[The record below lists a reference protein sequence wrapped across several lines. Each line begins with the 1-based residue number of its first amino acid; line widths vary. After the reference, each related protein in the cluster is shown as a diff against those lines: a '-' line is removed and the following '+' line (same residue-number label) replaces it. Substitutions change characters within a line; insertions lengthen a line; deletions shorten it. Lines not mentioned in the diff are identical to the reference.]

1 LLFWAPEAI
10 NVVMATTTWTAE
22 KERILHD
29 EVERRFR
36 ARTPAQDIM
45 SADWRSRV
53 PRPEIRSI
61 ATDHPEIGE
70 LPPELDREWGAAFA
84 AWYVRMA
91 KRVMRELDPDWRAV
105 LKRMPPAPPWTR
117 QE

>member
-1 LLFWAPEAI
+1 
-10 NVVMATTTWTAE
+10 MATTTWTAE
-22 KERILHD
+22 KERILRD

-53 PRPEIRSI
+53 PRLEIRSI
-61 ATDHPEIGE
+61 AADHPEIGE
-70 LPPELDREWGAAFA
+70 LPPELDRDWGAAFST
-84 AWYVRMA
+84 WYAGMA

-105 LKRMPPAPPWTR
+105 LKRMPPAPACTR
-117 QE
+117 KD